1 MQTVSRQEFIA
12 RFVSLERKV
21 EADKLLI
28 RQLIEQ
34 AAGNAD
40 GLAAIRSRLDRIEQ
54 RLDRLDGELLL
65 RPAPSHGGLAERMRA
80 RRPKEAAHRQLG
92 ASCSLRATGDV

>member
-12 RFVSLERKV
+12 RIVSLERKV

-54 RLDRLDGELLL
+54 RLDRPDGVK
-65 RPAPSHGGLAERMRA
+65 P
-80 RRPKEAAHRQLG
+80 
-92 ASCSLRATGDV
+92 